1 MSDTVIYLIRHSDA
15 CAKSNF
21 KNIKNSDTVQI
32 YNEKSL
38 LSVSGE
44 KKAEAMSKIDELH
57 NIDAVYSSNYVR
69 ALSTAKYVA
78 QENNTIIN
86 IDDRFGERKIGV
98 LGSMD
103 WMEFYRN
110 QTHDFDFKLH
120 GGESLNQTKKRMIEA
135 IKNVLMFES
144 GNRVAIVSH
153 STAITCL
160 LSAWCDIGHN
170 YNDEI
175 ILSYNE
181 ETIVDGHFEA
191 PMIFK
196 ITFDGMNVKNI
207 ECLNIKKL

>member
-1 MSDTVIYLIRHSDA
+1 MSDTVIYLIRHSEA

-44 KKAEAMSKIDELH
+44 KKAEAMSKIDDLH
-57 NIDAVYSSNYVR
+57 
-69 ALSTAKYVA
+69 
-78 QENNTIIN
+78 N

-103 WMEFYRN
+103 WLEFHRK

-135 IKNVLMFES
+135 VKNVLMFES

-175 ILSYNE
+175 ILSYKD
-181 ETIVDGHFEA
+181 ETIVDGHFDA

-207 ECLNIKKL
+207 ECLKY